1 MDKLTKKQIM
11 EQLQLEMI
19 IAKEN
24 GDEELYL
31 QLVDIEAKIKK
42 GQNLNKEPEEH

>member
-1 MDKLTKKQIM
+1 MENKRELM

-24 GDEELYL
+24 NDDDLYQKLLLVQEKLQNEL
-31 QLVDIEAKIKK
+31 DIDEAK
-42 GQNLNKEPEEH
+42 

>member
-1 MDKLTKKQIM
+1 MENKRELM

-24 GDEELYL
+24 NDDDLYQKLLLVQEKLQKEL
-31 QLVDIEAKIKK
+31 DIDEAK
-42 GQNLNKEPEEH
+42 